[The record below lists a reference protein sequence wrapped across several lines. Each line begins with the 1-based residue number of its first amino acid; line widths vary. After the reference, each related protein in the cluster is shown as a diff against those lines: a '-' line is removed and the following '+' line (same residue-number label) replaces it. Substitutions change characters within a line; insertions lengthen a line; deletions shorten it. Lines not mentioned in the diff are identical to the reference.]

1 MRGEHFSLTLLARY
15 RTKFRG
21 FLGEA
26 YFSIISKMRDASR
39 ATQEHKTPESN
50 KSVDNLLLHLRRL
63 TSIGILQQEGAT
75 RTTLL
80 AAAVALLALTGLPMA
95 DNIRALT
102 VGAVQDLDDHCASPS
117 CGCLDSSHL
126 GIDRS
131 TSTPLRHLPA
141 AKIARSTGRRL
152 TFRPTFSQ

>member
-1 MRGEHFSLTLLARY
+1 MQDAC
-15 RTKFRG
+15 
-21 FLGEA
+21 
-26 YFSIISKMRDASR
+26 SIAN
-39 ATQEHKTPESN
+39 ATGVQSHI
-50 KSVDNLLLHLRRL
+50 DNLLLHRRRL
-63 TSIGILQQEGAT
+63 TGISILQQEGTT

-131 TSTPLRHLPA
+131 TLTPLRHLPHGVWLFCNDA
-141 AKIARSTGRRL
+141 ELEKNQQIKACSA
-152 TFRPTFSQ
+152 